1 MKQFKN
7 FLVMIFSALS
17 IASISLATLMLSASC
32 ASNHVA
38 VDTSM
43 WASKQTCQFD
53 PHCTITSI
61 HSHVSF
67 E

>member
-1 MKQFKN
+1 MKHLKTLLF
-7 FLVMIFSALS
+7 VAL
-17 IASISLATLMLSASC
+17 LMLSASC